1 MRIHGHTFLR
11 ILPKNSGGR
20 LLLSLGVVAQRAMDM
35 LSPPVCLGC
44 QQALVGVAT
53 PTRLKIPRSLICP
66 SCQAS
71 WNREAVSICNRCA
84 LPRPIMRDIQS
95 ASEQSPPHAASR
107 IVLRCSFCATMKF
120 KFVQTTVLGEYRD
133 MLQQL
138 VLESKQTTGSTLCF
152 SLGGLLGER
161 ILQTSVGGPRTIP
174 IESDLVEEPRIQR
187 IPDVVCSVPMHWRRR
202 FKRRI
207 NGPDIIAT
215 GVARVVARPVNFKLL
230 NCTRLPKKQGTLSR
244 AQRQKN
250 VQSSYA
256 VNVPEA
262 RRFVGKRVLLVDDVM
277 MSGAT
282 LNELSRLLLRN
293 GIKSVSVAVI
303 ARGGYGH

>member
-95 ASEQSPPHAASR
+95 ASEQSPPYAASR

-161 ILQTSVGGPRTIP
+161 ILQTSAGGPRTIP

-230 NCTRLPKKQGTLSR
+230 KCTRLPKKQGMLSWG
-244 AQRQKN
+244 QRQKN
-250 VQSSYA
+250 VKSSYA
-256 VNVPEA
+256 VNVGEA
-262 RRFVGKRVLLVDDVM
+262 RRFIGKRVLLVDDVM
-277 MSGAT
+277 TSGAT

-293 GIKSVSVAVI
+293 GIESVSVAAI
-303 ARGGYGH
+303 ARGGSGT

>member
-1 MRIHGHTFLR
+1 M
-11 ILPKNSGGR
+11 
-20 LLLSLGVVAQRAMDM
+20 LSLAVVAQRAMDM

-44 QQALVGVAT
+44 QQVLVRVAT
-53 PTRLKIPRSLICP
+53 PTRLRIPRSLICP
-66 SCQAS
+66 SCQSS
-71 WNREAVSICNRCA
+71 WNRAAISICNGCA
-84 LPRPIMRDIQS
+84 LPLPMMRDIPS
-95 ASEQSPPHAASR
+95 ASEQSPPHGASR

-138 VLESKQTTGSTLCF
+138 VLKSKQTTGSTLCF

-161 ILQTSVGGPRTIP
+161 ILQISVGGSSTIP
-174 IESDLVEEPRIQR
+174 AESDLVEESGIQR

-202 FKRRI
+202 FKRKI

-230 NCTRLPKKQGTLSR
+230 NCTRLPKKQGMLSR
-244 AQRQKN
+244 GQRQKN
-250 VQSSYA
+250 VKSSYA
-256 VNVPEA
+256 VNVGEA
-262 RRFVGKRVLLVDDVM
+262 RRFIGKRVLLVDDVM
-277 MSGAT
+277 TSGAT

-293 GIKSVSVAVI
+293 GIKSVSVAAI
-303 ARGGYGH
+303 ARGGSGT

>member
-1 MRIHGHTFLR
+1 MRIHGNTFLR
-11 ILPKNSGGR
+11 SWPKEYGGR
-20 LLLSLGVVAQRAMDM
+20 FMLPLAVLAQRAMDM

-44 QQALVGVAT
+44 QQVFVRVANR
-53 PTRLKIPRSLICP
+53 TRLRTPRLLICP
-66 SCQAS
+66 SCRSS
-71 WNREAVSICNRCA
+71 WNRESISVCDRCA
-84 LPRPIMRDIQS
+84 LPRPLMRDIQS
-95 ASEQSPPHAASR
+95 VSAQNQPLDAPP
-107 IVLRCSFCATMKF
+107 IVLCCSFCATMKF

-133 MLQQL
+133 ALQQL

-161 ILQTSVGGPRTIP
+161 ILRTSIGVSSTVPA
-174 IESDLVEEPRIQR
+174 ESDLVDEPCIQR
-187 IPDVVCSVPMHWRRR
+187 LPDVVCAVPMHWRRR
-202 FKRRI
+202 FTRKM
-207 NGPDIIAT
+207 NGPDVIAT
-215 GVARVVARPVNFKLL
+215 GVARVVARPVNLKLL
-230 NCTRLPKKQGTLSR
+230 NCTRLPKKQGTLSLE
-244 AQRQKN
+244 QRHKN

-256 VNVPEA
+256 VNVREA

-277 MSGAT
+277 TSGAT

>member
-1 MRIHGHTFLR
+1 MRIHDNTFLR
-11 ILPKNSGGR
+11 LWARKYGGR
-20 LLLSLGVVAQRAMDM
+20 FMLPLAVVAQRAMDM

-44 QQALVGVAT
+44 QQVLVPVANR
-53 PTRLKIPRSLICP
+53 TRLRTPRLLICP
-66 SCQAS
+66 SCRLS
-71 WNREAVSICNRCA
+71 WNHEATSVCDRCA
-84 LPRPIMRDIQS
+84 LPRPLIRDIRS
-95 ASEQSPPHAASR
+95 VSEQTQPQDVPR
-107 IVLRCSFCATMKF
+107 IVLGCSFCATMKF
-120 KFVQTTVLGEYRD
+120 KFIQTTVLGEYRD
-133 MLQQL
+133 TLQQL

-161 ILQTSVGGPRTIP
+161 ILQTSIGVSSTVPA
-174 IESDLVEEPRIQR
+174 ESDLVDEPCVER
-187 IPDVVCSVPMHWRRR
+187 IPDVVCAVPMHWRRR
-202 FKRRI
+202 FKRKI

-230 NCTRLPKKQGTLSR
+230 NCTRLPKKQGMLSLE
-244 AQRQKN
+244 QRHKN

-256 VNVPEA
+256 VNVREV

-277 MSGAT
+277 TSGAT
-282 LNELSRLLLRN
+282 LNEISRLLLRN

>member
-1 MRIHGHTFLR
+1 MRIHNNTFLR
-11 ILPKNSGGR
+11 SWARKYGGR
-20 LLLSLGVVAQRAMDM
+20 FMLPLAVVAQRAMDM

-44 QQALVGVAT
+44 QQVLVRVANRTRWRT
-53 PTRLKIPRSLICP
+53 PRLLICP
-66 SCQAS
+66 RCRLS
-71 WNREAVSICNRCA
+71 WNREAISVCDRCA
-84 LPRPIMRDIQS
+84 LPRPLIRDIRS
-95 ASEQSPPHAASR
+95 VSEQSQPQDVPR
-107 IVLRCSFCATMKF
+107 IVLGCSFCATMKF
-120 KFVQTTVLGEYRD
+120 KFIQTTVLGEYRD
-133 MLQQL
+133 TLQQL

-161 ILQTSVGGPRTIP
+161 ILQTSIGVSSTVPA
-174 IESDLVEEPRIQR
+174 ESDLVDEPCVER
-187 IPDVVCSVPMHWRRR
+187 IPDVVCAVPMHWRRR
-202 FKRRI
+202 FKRKI

-230 NCTRLPKKQGTLSR
+230 NCTRLPKKQGMLSLE
-244 AQRQKN
+244 QRHKN

-256 VNVPEA
+256 VNVREV

-277 MSGAT
+277 TSGAT
-282 LNELSRLLLRN
+282 LNEISRLLLRN

>member
-1 MRIHGHTFLR
+1 MRIHSSTFLR

-20 LLLSLGVVAQRAMDM
+20 LMLSLAVVAQRAMDM

-44 QQALVGVAT
+44 QQVLVRIAT
-53 PTRLKIPRSLICP
+53 PTRLRIPRSLICS

-84 LPRPIMRDIQS
+84 LPRPTIRDIQS
-95 ASEQSPPHAASR
+95 ASEQSPSYGASR

-161 ILQTSVGGPRTIP
+161 ILQTSVGGSTTISA
-174 IESDLVEEPRIQR
+174 ESDLVEESWIQR

-202 FKRRI
+202 FKRKI

-215 GVARVVARPVNFKLL
+215 GVARVVARPVNLKLL
-230 NCTRLPKKQGTLSR
+230 KCTRLPKKQGTLSR
-244 AQRQKN
+244 GQRQKN
-250 VQSSYA
+250 VKSSYA
-256 VNVPEA
+256 VNVGEA
-262 RRFVGKRVLLVDDVM
+262 RRFIGKRVLLVDDVM
-277 MSGAT
+277 TSGAT

-293 GIKSVSVAVI
+293 GIESVSVAAI
-303 ARGGYGH
+303 ARGGSGT